1 MIKMNMVFAACTILM
16 LFNTVKG
23 QEKETFTDKE
33 MLKFATV
40 MLWAENEKQQM
51 GDSLE
56 SWVKNNEKLSGTAY
70 NELSRAVKA
79 GDINSAEVTEEEKA
93 AFQLIQEKIEVDK
106 EAFKEVY
113 TTKIKE
119 DIGVSLYNRLN
130 KALKSDVEIKAKYE
144 EIYNKLETTSV
155 STE

>member
-1 MIKMNMVFAACTILM
+1 MVKLNTLM
-16 LFNTVKG
+16 LSSAMLILLSNAQA
-23 QEKETFTDKE
+23 QEKETFTDEELTKY
-33 MLKFATV
+33 ATV
-40 MLWAENEKQQM
+40 MIWAENEKQQM

-79 GDINSAEVTEEEKA
+79 GDINSAEVTEEEKSE
-93 AFQLIQEKIEVDK
+93 FLLIQEKIEQDK
-106 EAFKEVY
+106 NEFKEVY

-119 DIGVSLYNRLN
+119 EIGVSLYNRLN
-130 KALKSDVEIKAKYE
+130 KALKSDAEIKAKYE
-144 EIYNKLETTSV
+144 GIYKELED